1 MNPYLPL
8 VLYCCTYS
16 KDLNRVKRLLTSLA
30 KFNEDQIPFY
40 ISVPQKDLGLFQQ
53 ELSDFSFTLLNEED
67 ILNKNS
73 LIDQQKLYTQRGWIQ
88 QQVIKSEFWRLGLS
102 ENYLVLDSDCVF
114 IKPFCLNDFIAK
126 DDITY
131 SIVHEGRDVLQ
142 ATERFGPSYA
152 RDGFIQDRQPIKD
165 KMGRSGPVI
174 YDFGYAP
181 FIWSKKV
188 WQSLETNYLIPH
200 QTNFLDLI
208 LEYDSEFTWY
218 GESLIKYQAIP
229 IYPREQL
236 FKHYH
241 YEHQYWQ
248 DRSLGYTEEILKKDY
263 LGIVYQGNWQT
274 WEDFGA
280 PKKKLASRIL
290 RSIKRFFK
298 FLQFK
303 IKTL

>member
-1 MNPYLPL
+1 MKSFLPL

-16 KDLNRVKRLLTSLA
+16 KDLNRVRRLLTSVA
-30 KFNEDQIPFY
+30 KFNVDQIPVY
-40 ISVPQKDLGLFQQ
+40 ISVPQKDLELFKK
-53 ELSDFSFTLLNEED
+53 ELSNFTFTLINEED
-67 ILNKNS
+67 ILNKNP

-88 QQVIKSEFWRLGLS
+88 QQVIKSEFWRLDLS
-102 ENYLVLDSDCVF
+102 ENYLVLDSDCIF
-114 IKPFCLNDFIAK
+114 IKPFTIEDFIAK
-126 DDITY
+126 DHIPY

-142 ATERFGPSYA
+142 ATERFGPTYA
-152 RDGFIQDRQPIKD
+152 RQGFLKDRQPIKD
-165 KMGRSGPVI
+165 KMGRAGPVI

-181 FIWSKKV
+181 FLWSKKV

-208 LEYDSEFTWY
+208 LECDSEFTWY
-218 GESLIKYQAIP
+218 GESLINYQAIP

-248 DRSLGYTEEILKKDY
+248 DRSLGYSEDILKKDY
-263 LGIVYQGNWQT
+263 LGIVYQSNWQT

-280 PKKKLASRIL
+280 PKKKLGSRIL
-290 RSIKRFFK
+290 RSIKRFLK
-298 FLQFK
+298 YVQFR
-303 IKTL
+303 IKTF

>member
-1 MNPYLPL
+1 
-8 VLYCCTYS
+8 
-16 KDLNRVKRLLTSLA
+16 LNRVKRLLTSEA
-30 KFNEDQIPFY
+30 QFNQDQIPVY
-40 ISVPQKDLGLFQQ
+40 NSAPKKDLALFEK
-53 ELSDFSFTLLNEED
+53 ELSEFSFTLLNEED
-67 ILNKNS
+67 ILHKNP
-73 LIDQQKLYTQRGWIQ
+73 LIDQGKLYTQRGWIQ
-88 QQVIKSEFWRLGLS
+88 QQVIKSEFWRLELS
-102 ENYLVLDSDCVF
+102 ENYLVLDSDCIF
-114 IKPFCLNDFIAK
+114 IKPFKQDDFIAK
-126 DDITY
+126 DQIPY

-142 ATERFGPSYA
+142 ATERFGPAYA
-152 RDGFIQDRQPIKD
+152 REGFIKDRQPVKD
-165 KMGRSGPVI
+165 KMGRAGPVI

-181 FIWSKKV
+181 FLWSKKV

-208 LEYDSEFTWY
+208 LECDSEFTWY
-218 GESLIKYQAIP
+218 GESLINYQAIP

-248 DRSLGYTEEILKKDY
+248 DRSLGYSDEILKKDY
-263 LGIVYQGNWQT
+263 LGIVYQSNWQT

-290 RSIKRFFK
+290 RSIKRFLK
-298 FLQFK
+298 YVQFR